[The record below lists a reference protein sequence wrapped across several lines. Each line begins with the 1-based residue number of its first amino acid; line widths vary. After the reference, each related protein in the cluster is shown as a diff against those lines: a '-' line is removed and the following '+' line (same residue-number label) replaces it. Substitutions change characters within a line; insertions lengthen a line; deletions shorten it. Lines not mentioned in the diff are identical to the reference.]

1 GAAHVLERRR
11 LAVEAHADHVEPHI
25 RLPQAPRR
33 EEVPRHQREA
43 RLLAG
48 VDRLERGAGALAAPA
63 AYLDEDHR
71 GPVEGQEVDL
81 TGPAAEVA
89 LHDGVPAGAEQL
101 RRQLLAAPPELP
113 PPIHGSGDYSAPGDL
128 ATRGRA
134 PRPNARRRG
143 APPRPALPTPM

>member
-1 GAAHVLERRR
+1 
-11 LAVEAHADHVEPHI
+11 PHI

-71 GPVEGQEVDL
+71 GPVEGHEVDL

-134 PRPNARRRG
+134 PRPER
-143 APPRPALPTPM
+143 APSGRATAASVANPDALR